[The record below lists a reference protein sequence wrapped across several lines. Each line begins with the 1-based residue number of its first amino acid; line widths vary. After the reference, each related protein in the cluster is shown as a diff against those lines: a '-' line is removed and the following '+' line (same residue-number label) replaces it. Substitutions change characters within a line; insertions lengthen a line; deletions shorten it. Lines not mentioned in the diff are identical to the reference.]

1 MCPMIS
7 RLRAFL
13 RKLEHRCRRMDEQ
26 DPWNTIG
33 LHGFAQPGTGGSL
46 ALPGAGTS
54 VYRDAVAGVSWRHVG
69 ERPWE

>member
-1 MCPMIS
+1 
-7 RLRAFL
+7 
-13 RKLEHRCRRMDEQ
+13 MDEQ